1 MSGSQIQDYNLAY
14 LSSTT
19 TPLSPTL
26 RNQVHLAVKS
36 YYRYQSGRNP
46 VFTSADVSNRYQPTH
61 SYKPFLEH
69 INERRSTRKKDPYL
83 NGDLGIVQRKVTQ
96 KRMSPEVVLDLII
109 ACSLIRDAFLLTLL
123 YNTGMRIGEALGLR
137 HCDIDLSDKIVWII
151 PRADNENGARA
162 KSRRTRSVPVMPYI
176 IDMYEDYI
184 TSDEY
189 VDAFESGTEYVF
201 CNVSRGRI
209 GKALSKSYAENLKG
223 YLIKRTG
230 HQFTWHYF
238 RHTHASEAIADGHGL
253 LAVAD
258 RLGHV
263 SPQTTLDFYKHLF
276 SSEVR
281 KLHLSGPSGLE
292 KRLEEFRAAGLTLG
306 TGGIKWI

>member
-1 MSGSQIQDYNLAY
+1 
-14 LSSTT
+14 
-19 TPLSPTL
+19 
-26 RNQVHLAVKS
+26 
-36 YYRYQSGRNP
+36 
-46 VFTSADVSNRYQPTH
+46 
-61 SYKPFLEH
+61 
-69 INERRSTRKKDPYL
+69 
-83 NGDLGIVQRKVTQ
+83 
-96 KRMSPEVVLDLII
+96 
-109 ACSLIRDAFLLTLL
+109 
-123 YNTGMRIGEALGLR
+123 MRIGEALGLR